1 MPGHPNH
8 DRADRILD
16 AASELLV
23 RWGSRKVTIDD
34 VARRAGIGKGTV
46 YLHWRTKDAL
56 FEAVLTRAAADLLD
70 ATVTRLRADP
80 GEAVPRRYLRGLF
93 LDVVRDPL
101 LSAML
106 TNDTELLGHYS
117 DSASETRAAGVAAT
131 AGTFEVLVR
140 NGLLRADVPDLPYS
154 LSAATIGFYLQQQ
167 VDAHQAGLTVEDR
180 ADAMARIVQAAF
192 EPPGEPDPAAVEAA
206 ATELRSV
213 FEAYVSACRAV
224 IYTGE
229 SATAPG

>member
-46 YLHWRTKDAL
+46 YLHWRTKDVLFGAL
-56 FEAVLTRAAADLLD
+56 LTRAAADLLD
-70 ATVTRLRADP
+70 RIATRLRTDP
-80 GEAVPRRYLRGLF
+80 GEAVPHRYLRSLF
-93 LDVVRDPL
+93 LDVVHDPL

-106 TNDTELLGHYS
+106 TNDVMLLGHYS
-117 DSASETRAAGVAAT
+117 DAASETRAAGVAAT
-131 AGTFEVLVR
+131 DGTFEVFAR
-140 NGLLRADVPDLPYS
+140 HGLLRADVPDLPYA
-154 LSAATIGFYLQQQ
+154 LSAATIGFYLR
-167 VDAHQAGLTVEDR
+167 DSADTARADLTVEDR
-180 ADAMARIVQAAF
+180 ADAMARVVRAAF

-213 FEAYVSACRAV
+213 SEAYVSACRAV